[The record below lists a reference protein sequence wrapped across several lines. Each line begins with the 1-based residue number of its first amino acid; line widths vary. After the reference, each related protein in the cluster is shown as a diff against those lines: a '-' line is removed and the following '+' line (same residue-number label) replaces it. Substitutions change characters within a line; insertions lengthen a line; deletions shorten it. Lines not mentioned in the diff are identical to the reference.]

1 MRCGRYCST
10 AAVIS
15 GRILIGVVIAT
26 LLACVVAAQSP
37 QISRLKFIDN
47 PKLLDCEPVTSAPCF
62 QVRFSALAPDGNP
75 LHIPALT
82 PAELVGS
89 LSVGLGDRSE
99 KPFFANLPMGPASP
113 TVEAKEI
120 VATFASPWPDRASLE
135 TRAIHFRVRMK
146 LPAGEE
152 LESDETAWY
161 SPEIGK
167 PAFEGRCDAQEGEAL
182 LRSSFA
188 GGGKPWLSMT
198 RPVLVFAGCGVA
210 LLILWFWVPPL
221 IWRNGYADVIA
232 EKERARWAGA
242 ASGGHAAPAG
252 FEQPRKSPVD
262 AAGAPK
268 RLEHNSNLRRDRQ
281 K

>member
-1 MRCGRYCST
+1 M
-10 AAVIS
+10 
-15 GRILIGVVIAT
+15 GVAFSA
-26 LLACVVAAQSP
+26 LLAGVGAAQSP

-75 LHIPALT
+75 LSIPALT

-89 LSVGLGDRSE
+89 LRIGLGDRSE
-99 KPFFANLPMGPASP
+99 KPFFANVPAGPSSP

-135 TRAIHFRVRMK
+135 ARTIHFRVRMK

-161 SPEIGK
+161 SPEMGK
-167 PAFEGRCDAQEGEAL
+167 PVFDGRCDAQEGEVL

-252 FEQPRKSPVD
+252 FEQSRKSPVD
-262 AAGAPK
+262 AAGTPK
-268 RLEHNSNLRRDRQ
+268 RLEHNSNSRRDRQ